1 MEILMKEM
9 QRSRRGFTLI
19 ELLVVIA
26 IIAVLIALLLPA
38 VQQAR
43 EAARRTQCKNSLKQ
57 IGLAMHNYHDAY
69 NQFPPGYVAKIP
81 FNITSGERSLWSWGS
96 FILPYI
102 DQAPLYNLISPGNNL
117 LENVLVTNPTVLQ
130 NRLPVFRCASDI
142 GPQVNNYTDSMT
154 IGSTTT
160 NWYTASLQDANGTAV
175 PISTSNYIMVSGPA
189 DSTTPAVRDP
199 RQSLN
204 TPLGIGFQN
213 GNVGLRDITDG
224 SSNTLLVGERA
235 WQYKNM
241 IVGAG
246 TIYGFSA
253 SIVDQGSS
261 ANVKSA
267 AMNVLG
273 LAYNGI
279 NGTIGLQHDHRGFSS
294 AHIGGAHFL
303 VADGSVRFVS
313 ENIDHLKVTAA
324 APPIPYGCV
333 TTTFARL
340 VVRNDGQVVGEF

>member
-1 MEILMKEM
+1 MKNK
-9 QRSRRGFTLI
+9 QRNRHGFTLI

-57 IGLAMHNYHDAY
+57 IGLAMHNYHDSF

-81 FNITSGERSLWSWGS
+81 FTITSGERSLWSWGS

-102 DQAPLYNLISPGNNL
+102 DQTALYNQISPGNNL
-117 LENVLVTNPTVLQ
+117 LENVLATNPSVLQ
-130 NRLPVFRCASDI
+130 NRLAVFRCASDT
-142 GPQVNNYTDSMT
+142 GPQTNNYTDTMT
-154 IGSTTT
+154 TGATTA
-160 NWYTASLQDANGTAV
+160 NWYTASLQDANGNTV
-175 PISTSNYIMVSGPA
+175 PISTSNYVMVSGPA

-199 RQSLN
+199 GQALN
-204 TPLGIGFQN
+204 QPLGLGFQN

-235 WQYKNM
+235 WQYKN
-241 IVGAG
+241 IVIGAG
-246 TIYGFSA
+246 TVFGFSA
-253 SIVDQGSS
+253 SIVDQSSS

-267 AMNVLG
+267 AMSVLG
-273 LAYNGI
+273 LTYDGI
-279 NGTIGLQHDHRGFSS
+279 NATISLQHDHRGFSS
-294 AHIGGAHFL
+294 PHIGGAHFL
-303 VADGSVRFVS
+303 LADGSVRFVS
-313 ENIDHLKVTAA
+313 ENIDYLKLSSATA
-324 APPIPYGCV
+324 PVPFGCV

-340 VVRNDGQVVGEF
+340 AARNDGQVVGDF

>member
-1 MEILMKEM
+1 MAQPFPFPL
-9 QRSRRGFTLI
+9 
-19 ELLVVIA
+19 
-26 IIAVLIALLLPA
+26 
-38 VQQAR
+38 
-43 EAARRTQCKNSLKQ
+43 RT
-57 IGLAMHNYHDAY
+57 
-69 NQFPPGYVAKIP
+69 
-81 FNITSGERSLWSWGS
+81 TSWFS
-96 FILPYI
+96 
-102 DQAPLYNLISPGNNL
+102 
-117 LENVLVTNPTVLQ
+117 
-130 NRLPVFRCASDI
+130 C
-142 GPQVNNYTDSMT
+142 
-154 IGSTTT
+154 
-160 NWYTASLQDANGTAV
+160 
-175 PISTSNYIMVSGPA
+175 PA

-199 RQSLN
+199 SQSLN
-204 TPLGIGFQN
+204 QPLGIGFQN

-253 SIVDQGSS
+253 SIVDQGGS

-267 AMNVLG
+267 AMSVLG

-279 NGTIGLQHDHRGFSS
+279 NATIGLQHDHRGFSS

-340 VVRNDGQVVGEF
+340 VVRNDGQVIGEF

>member
-1 MEILMKEM
+1 MREK
-9 QRSRRGFTLI
+9 RRGRHGFTLI

-69 NQFPPGYVAKIP
+69 NQFPPGYIAKTA
-81 FNITSGERSLWSWGS
+81 FNITSGERSLWSWGT

-102 DQAPLYNLISPGNNL
+102 DQAPLYSQLNAGNNL
-117 LENVLVTNPTVLQ
+117 LETALAVNPSVLQ
-130 NRLPVFRCASDI
+130 NKLAVFRCASDV
-142 GPQVNNYTDSMT
+142 GPQTNNYVDTMT
-154 IGSTTT
+154 TGATTT
-160 NWYTASLQDANGTAV
+160 NWYIASLQDANGNLV
-175 PISTSNYIMVSGPA
+175 PISVSNYVMVAGPG
-189 DSTTPAVRDP
+189 DSTTPQVRDP
-199 RQSLN
+199 AQSLN
-204 TPLGIGFQN
+204 QPLGVGFQN

-235 WQYKNM
+235 WQYKRM
-241 IVGAG
+241 TVGAANVF
-246 TIYGFSA
+246 GFSA
-253 SIVDQGSS
+253 AVVDQGSS

-273 LAYNGI
+273 LTYNGI
-279 NGTIGLQHDHRGFSS
+279 NATIGLQHDRRGFSS
-294 AHIGGAHFL
+294 NHVGGAHFVL
-303 VADGSVRFVS
+303 ADGSVRLIS
-313 ENIDHLKVTAA
+313 ENIDYLKLSSATA
-324 APPIPYGCV
+324 PVPFGCV

-340 VVRNDGQVVGEF
+340 AARNDGQIVGDF

>member
-1 MEILMKEM
+1 MKEM
-9 QRSRRGFTLI
+9 RRRRGFTLI

-69 NQFPPGYVAKIP
+69 NQFPPGYIAKIP
-81 FNITSGERSLWSWGS
+81 FTITSGERSLWSWGS
-96 FILPYI
+96 FILPFI
-102 DQAPLYNLISPGNNL
+102 DQAPLYNQISPGNNL

-130 NRLPVFRCASDI
+130 NRLAVFRCASDI
-142 GPQVNNYTDSMT
+142 GPQVNNYTDT
-154 IGSTTT
+154 NTTGSTTT

-175 PISTSNYIMVSGPA
+175 ATSTSNYVMVSGPA

-199 RQSLN
+199 SQSLN
-204 TPLGIGFQN
+204 QPLGIGFQN

-235 WQYKNM
+235 WQYKGL
-241 IVGAG
+241 IVGAA
-246 TIYGFSA
+246 TIFGFSA
-253 SIVDQGSS
+253 SIVDQSGS

-267 AMNVLG
+267 AMNALG
-273 LAYNGI
+273 LTYNGI
-279 NGTIGLQHDHRGFSS
+279 NATIGLQHDRRGFSS

-303 VADGSVRFVS
+303 MADGSVRFIS
-313 ENIDHLKVTAA
+313 ENIDYLKVS
-324 APPIPYGCV
+324 APTPPVPFGCV

-340 VVRNDGQVVGEF
+340 AVRNDGQVVGEF